1 MQVYYMMEEYGANYK
16 MYENRLVKLGM
27 YLNQLAYVSQ
37 VIWLNQYPTVEFY
50 AKMHARNTDIHT
62 EKINHY
68 NKVVQRILK

>member
-1 MQVYYMMEEYGANYK
+1 
-16 MYENRLVKLGM
+16 M